1 MVFHAPP
8 HLYLPEP
15 SLGSRAWG
23 TNPCR
28 PLTFLMELP
37 DAVHLPLSLGP
48 VAAVGPE
55 SGFPHGHHGDS
66 WGRTEKLGG
75 EGEGAERGF
84 S

>member
-1 MVFHAPP
+1 
-8 HLYLPEP
+8 
-15 SLGSRAWG
+15 
-23 TNPCR
+23 
-28 PLTFLMELP
+28 MELP